1 MKFRY
6 VEWSK
11 EPAGAAGEASIG
23 YLTLNRPDRRNA
35 IGPRMAFELDAMM
48 DRVLLSGVQVVV
60 VRGAGGN
67 FCAGGDLKE
76 EAIIL
81 ERPEDTLGI
90 HGELG
95 EVANWLLNDHVHV
108 VAQRALRKLEE
119 LPQPVIA
126 SVDGVAVGGGFEL
139 AIACDLRIVSDRVRM
154 AEVAVP
160 AGFVSE
166 WSCPRNLPKL
176 IGLSRAV
183 ELILT
188 GRFLN
193 AEEAREIGL
202 VNKVVPADRL
212 DEETAAMAR
221 MIARLPPG
229 SVRSAKELIKLYNQD
244 NRSPERSSREI
255 DRVMEATRSDHAAA
269 TIRMLLEKS
278 AAGKAG

>member
-1 MKFRY
+1 MKFRF

-11 EPAGAAGEASIG
+11 VPVDATGDASIG
-23 YLTLNRPDRRNA
+23 FLTLNRPDRRNA
-35 IGPRMAFELDAMM
+35 IGPRMALELDAML
-48 DRVLLSGVQVVV
+48 DRVALSGVQAIV

-76 EAIIL
+76 EAVIL
-81 ERPEDTLGI
+81 ERPEDSLGI
-90 HGELG
+90 RGELG

-139 AIACDLRIVSDRVRM
+139 AIACDLRIVSDRVRL

-176 IGLSRAV
+176 IGLTRAV

-188 GRFLN
+188 GRFIS

-212 DEETAAMAR
+212 EAETLAMAK
-221 MIARLPPG
+221 MIALLPPA

-244 NRSPERSSREI
+244 NRSPQRSSREL

-269 TIRMLLEKS
+269 TIRSLLEKS
-278 AAGKAG
+278 AGGKPG